1 MTVIT
6 AKSSKDEVITAAC
19 EIVDSQEAVIKNLTG
34 EKNTLIFL
42 VSVLSIICCLF

>member
-6 AKSSKDEVITAAC
+6 SRSSKDEVITAAC

-42 VSVLSIICCLF
+42 VSVLSIIYCLF